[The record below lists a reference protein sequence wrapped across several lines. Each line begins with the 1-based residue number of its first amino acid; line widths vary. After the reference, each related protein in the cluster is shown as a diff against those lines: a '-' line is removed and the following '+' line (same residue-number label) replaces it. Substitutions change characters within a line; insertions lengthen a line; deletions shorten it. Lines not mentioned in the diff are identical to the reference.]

1 MMQTLTMGD
10 NTFTITEPELPFTDM
25 VNSPPHYN
33 KSGIECINA
42 IGAATDAGYKYY
54 LQGTVIKYLWR
65 YEYKNK
71 PIEDLKKAQWYL
83 NKLIEETEKNE
94 VNALAESFT

>member
-1 MMQTLTMGD
+1 MQTLTLGD
-10 NTFTITEPELPFTDM
+10 ETLTITEPELPFTDM

-33 KSGIECINA
+33 KSGIECIDA
-42 IGAATDAGYKYY
+42 IGAATDIGYKYY

-71 PIEDLKKAQWYL
+71 PIEDLKKARWYL
-83 NKLIEETEKNE
+83 CLLYTSDAADE
-94 VNALAESFT
+94 

>member
-1 MMQTLTMGD
+1 MKGD
-10 NTFTITEPELPFTDM
+10 P
-25 VNSPPHYN
+25 VNNPPHYN
-33 KSGIECINA
+33 QGLIECIDA

-71 PIEDLKKAQWYL
+71 PVEDLKKAQWYL
-83 NKLIEETEKNE
+83 KKLIEETEKNE
-94 VNALAESFT
+94 VNNLAESFT

>member
-1 MMQTLTMGD
+1 MQTLTMGD
-10 NTFTITEPELPFTDM
+10 NTFTIAEPELPFADM

-33 KSGIECINA
+33 KSGVECIDA

-71 PIEDLKKAQWYL
+71 PVEDLKEAQWYL

-94 VNALAESFT
+94 VNNLAESFT